1 MRDVQHA
8 NSALYLGSVMHLR
21 LRPARHQFRYG
32 VFSLLL
38 DLDELPALDRGLRL
52 FGYNRFAALS
62 FHDRDHGPRDG
73 SPLRPWVESLLAR
86 AGIDGAGGP
95 ILVHGFPRVL
105 GYVFNPLTT
114 YFCSDKAGGLRAI
127 LYEVR
132 NTFGEMHTYL
142 VPVEGGER
150 RLSHACEKRFYVSP
164 FIPMCARYRFHVH
177 PPDARLAL
185 LIRQDTPEGAL
196 LVASHSAR
204 RAALS
209 DGALLR
215 ALFKFPLLT
224 LKVIGGIHWEAFLL
238 WLKGARHEP
247 YVPPP
252 ASPVTI
258 VRPATDTTP
267 SRRAA

>member
-1 MRDVQHA
+1 MHDTHRIK
-8 NSALYLGSVMHLR
+8 SALYLGGVMHLR
-21 LRPARHQFRYG
+21 LRPVRHQFRYG

-38 DLDELPALDRGLRL
+38 DLDELPALDRRLRM
-52 FGYNRFAALS
+52 FAHNRFAPLS

-73 SPLRPWVESLLAR
+73 SPLKPWVESLLAR
-86 AGIDGAGGP
+86 ARIDLAGGS

-114 YFCSDKAGGLRAI
+114 YFCRDRTGELRAI

-150 RLSHACEKRFYVSP
+150 RPSHACEKRFYVSP
-164 FIPMCARYRFHVH
+164 FIPMRARYRFHVH
-177 PPDARLAL
+177 PPDARFAL
-185 LIRQDTPEGAL
+185 LIRQDTPEGEL

-204 RAALS
+204 RAPLS

-215 ALFKFPLLT
+215 ALFSFPLLT
-224 LKVIGGIHWEAFLL
+224 LKVVGGIHWEAFVL

-258 VRPATDTTP
+258 VRPATEATS